1 MPNIVLRHSSDS
13 DRLIAAVESLG
24 YELERKW
31 APGDRYLKSRTHE
44 TYGFNLCLV
53 SDRDESLLTECL
65 EEALY
70 ELDDLNE
77 GLTSA
82 GHSLQGCSMD
92 IGVFGDPDTF
102 CRSVKLT
109 AGQCAYLGKLGVN
122 FETSFYAPSTS
133 QA

>member
-1 MPNIVLRHSSDS
+1 MPTIMLRHLSDS
-13 DRLIAAVESLG
+13 DRMTLAVESLG
-24 YELERKW
+24 YEFERKW
-31 APGDRYLKSRTHE
+31 SPGDRYLKTRTHE
-44 TYGFNLCLV
+44 SYGFNLCLAWEK
-53 SDRDESLLTECL
+53 DESLLVQCL

-77 GLTSA
+77 GLA
-82 GHSLQGCSMD
+82 PIGHSLQGCSMD

-109 AGQCAYLGKLGVN
+109 AGQCAHLGKLGVD
-122 FETSFYAPSTS
+122 FEVSFYPSSPS